1 MHKLFIL
8 ATEITD
14 RVLQEYLLRFALVL
28 AFLCVGWGIM
38 LVRRIAERLRRRR
51 TIHDQQRT
59 TYSIQVEGNDM
70 SQGSLTDQQ
79 LVRQWWI
86 STEGTA
92 QGPYTEGYVIA
103 ALATRTIPASALAC
117 PVGAQGWKRVCEW
130 PEFAGAALDLR
141 QTDSATPSPVATG
154 TGMSAPVLTNPLLP
168 PMANWICV
176 YAIAVAP
183 LLSAFYC
190 LSCCVT
196 FNPMFREDS
205 PFLVLEF
212 VLSIVDRLF
221 DLGITALVM
230 VGGFRLKGLRRSG
243 IALIKTGVWITVG
256 WVVLF
261 TMAYLTLA
269 IAGGVSGEELFS
281 DRTTTTAQDLISFT
295 GAILGLVQLIFC
307 IVALVWLHRHGKSVP
322 LSDS

>member
-1 MHKLFIL
+1 MHECFIL
-8 ATEITD
+8 ATEVPDWI
-14 RVLQEYLLRFALVL
+14 VSGLVRL
-28 AFLCVGWGIM
+28 GAFLTVCCVGWGIKQI
-38 LVRRIAERLRRRR
+38 RRLRERVRQGQ
-51 TIHDQQRT
+51 TVHNQQRT
-59 TYSIQVEGNDM
+59 TYSIQAEGNNM
-70 SQGSLTDQQ
+70 SQGSLTDER

-117 PVGAQGWKRVCEW
+117 PVGGQAWKRVCEW
-130 PEFAGAALDLR
+130 PEFAGAALDLP
-141 QTDSATPSPVATG
+141 QTDSVTPPPVAAG

-176 YAIAVAP
+176 YAIAVGP

-212 VLSIVDRLF
+212 VLSIVDTLF
-221 DLGITALVM
+221 TLGTTALVM
-230 VGGFRLKGLRRSG
+230 VGGLRLKRLRRSG
-243 IALIKTGVWITVG
+243 IAFIKTGVWMTVG
-256 WVVLF
+256 WGVLF
-261 TMAYLTLA
+261 IMAYLTLA
-269 IAGGVSGEELFS
+269 IAGGVSGEEHFS
-281 DRTTTTAQDLISFT
+281 DQTTTTTQDLISFM
-295 GAILGLVQLIFC
+295 GGILGLAELTFC
-307 IVALVWLHRHGKSVP
+307 IVALIWLHRHGKSVL
-322 LSDS
+322 LSNS